1 MHILLVTVLQLHGP
15 SPSAIT
21 AHTLTHTHTLVEAA
35 VACNGRQSHTERG
48 CVSVLGDSKTGT
60 VIVKLFPKFIK
71 LEP

>member
-21 AHTLTHTHTLVEAA
+21 AHTHTHTLVEAA